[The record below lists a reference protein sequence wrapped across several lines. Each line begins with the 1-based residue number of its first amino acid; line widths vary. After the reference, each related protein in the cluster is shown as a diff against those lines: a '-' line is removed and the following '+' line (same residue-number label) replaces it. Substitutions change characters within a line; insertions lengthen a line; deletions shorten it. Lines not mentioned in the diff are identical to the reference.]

1 MIDAGTTRDTKPLKT
16 TLKIADNISAVMH
29 ESNKNYVGL
38 IEALGWTARDT
49 DRIFDG
55 TIMLN
60 PVILE
65 KIADYLGT
73 TKERLTEGIADL

>member
-1 MIDAGTTRDTKPLKT
+1 MIDAGTTRDTKPLKI
-16 TLKIADNISAVMH
+16 TLKIADNISAVMR
-29 ESNKNYVGL
+29 ENNKSYVGL
-38 IEALGWTARDT
+38 VEALGWTARDT

-60 PVILE
+60 PAALK

-73 TKERLTEGIADL
+73 TKERLVEGIADL